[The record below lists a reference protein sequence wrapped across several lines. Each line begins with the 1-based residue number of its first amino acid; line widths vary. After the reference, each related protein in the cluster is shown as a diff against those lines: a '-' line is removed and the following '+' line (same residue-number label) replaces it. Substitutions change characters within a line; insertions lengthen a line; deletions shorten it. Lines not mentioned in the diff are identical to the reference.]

1 MTHGGVWRLFRYCCA
16 IRNPQCGNDVME
28 IVETLPRKLAL
39 DLKTFY
45 MAAVYLQRYWKT
57 NLGFYIDTTTALP
70 DAYSTE
76 MELPSAEE
84 RFGKPGLYYLADAFL
99 EF

>member
-1 MTHGGVWRLFRYCCA
+1 MAL
-16 IRNPQCGNDVME
+16 IPLLLRNPQCGNDVME

-39 DLKTFY
+39 DLKIFY
-45 MAAVYLQRYWKT
+45 MAAVYPQRYWKT